1 MAPKAKTP
9 KSPTKRIA
17 ESKLNNL
24 SEVLKNT
31 RTSKAQKIKKLESY
45 SVMYEKAIKR
55 KKEVYKK
62 LFELAKKDPK
72 KVVGLEEF
80 DLNLFLDSNKNFSD
94 FFRRLRSEINALEKQ
109 KRTIQG
115 AIAEIK

>member
-1 MAPKAKTP
+1 MAPKGKTP

-45 SVMYEKAIKR
+45 SAMYEKAIKR

-94 FFRRLRSEINALEKQ
+94 FFRRLRSEINTLEKQ